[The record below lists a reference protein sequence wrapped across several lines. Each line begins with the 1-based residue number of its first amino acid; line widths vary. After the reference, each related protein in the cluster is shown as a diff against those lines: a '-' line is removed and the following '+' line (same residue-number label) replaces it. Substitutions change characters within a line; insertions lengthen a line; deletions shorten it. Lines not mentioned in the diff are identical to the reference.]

1 MKIILESVEKKNVIM
16 IKNTF
21 METDCWICDKKILNF
36 DVLKLRFWEKVYKYF
51 FILLGA
57 C

>member
-16 IKNTF
+16 IKNAF
-21 METDCWICDKKILNF
+21 METDCWICDKKILNI

>member
-16 IKNTF
+16 IKNAF
-21 METDCWICDKKILNF
+21 METDSWICDKKILNI

>member
-16 IKNTF
+16 IKNAF
-21 METDCWICDKKILNF
+21 METDCWICDKKILNI

-51 FILLGA
+51 SFY
-57 C
+57 